1 MDKSVYLLGKGY
13 TMILGI
19 DIGSVMVSV
28 ASVDRTGKVLQTRY
42 EAHYGQARSAT
53 AKLLKEISLQGVEAV
68 ACTAGTPRFVV
79 TENRYNETVCS
90 IRAARAF
97 HSALGALLSVGGER
111 FFLVRFDE
119 EGEYRSVHG
128 NTSCAAGTGAFL
140 DQQAL
145 RLGLTGSAEL
155 SALALQNREARPAIA
170 SRCSVFA
177 KTDLIHAQQEGYGLP
192 AICDGLCH
200 GLARNLVDTLAS
212 GAPVREPVVF
222 AGGVALNR
230 RVVEHV
236 RELLGKELLIDE
248 YASVYGALGA
258 TLEYLQQESRRREDE
273 EGPQRAAN
281 GSSEEL
287 IEAIL
292 GEERQERSYHFPPLR
307 SPSSF
312 PDFTTL
318 LRYDHSWPG
327 RENNPVETDLYR
339 EVSGRTECYLG
350 IDIGSTSTKA
360 VLLRRDGEVVAAF
373 YTRTA
378 GRPIPACQALFRT
391 IRDLEERVG
400 GSFEIIGMGTTGS
413 GRKFAGSVF
422 GADLVLDE
430 ITAHAKA
437 AYELDP
443 EVDTIVEI
451 GGQDAK
457 FTTLREGR
465 VTFSQMNSVCAAGTG
480 SFIEEQ
486 AGKLDVPL
494 SEFADLALGAPS
506 PLASDRCTVFMERD
520 INYYLNQEYDVP
532 EILAATLHSVRENY
546 LQKVA
551 VAGAIGRRIC
561 FQGATAKNRALIASF
576 EQKLGKPIFVSKFC
590 HVTGAMGVAL
600 LLREEQP
607 SLSAFRGLDVYKQEI
622 AVRSE
627 RCTLCANQCRLRLAE
642 VGGRTVAFGFLCGRD
657 YETNRYI
664 PPKSEGFDLLSFRKR
679 VFRETR
685 PATPV
690 SVSPGER
697 TVGLPRA
704 LHLTSDLPFWRT
716 FFQELGIP
724 VVEEEPS
731 REVLS
736 EGKELQ
742 QAEFCAPMTNL
753 HGQVARLLA
762 RAEYV
767 FLPMYI
773 GEAEEHGYCYY
784 TQFSAPVLRSLVGPD
799 REKALITPALGP
811 VGPSERIR
819 SGQGHLPWVAI
830 EELTRALK
838 PLSPTLNLLQV
849 RSAYSVARDHVSAA
863 RQLLV
868 SEFLSRRRGAQ
879 EQISVVLTG
888 RPYTVLD
895 PVMNKGIPRIV
906 AQQGVDAFY
915 HDMLPDWPG
924 KEYEPLLTETAWR
937 YAQDILATAR
947 YCAFTEGVY
956 PVLVTSF
963 KCSPDSFV
971 IEFFTQIL
979 EERGKPYLILQV
991 DEHDSSVGYE
1001 TRIEAGIRAFRNH
1014 YRSESGAHS
1023 KLSTPSRS
1031 GGDLS
1036 NRPLWRRFAD
1046 TAPLSSLMSRWKSEE
1061 EVGLTKELG
1070 ERTLLLPNWDP
1081 ITTPLLAANLQ
1092 SLGID
1097 ARMLEETP
1105 ESIRASMRL
1114 NSGQCVPISI
1124 MTQEVLETIERE
1136 RLAAEKTAV
1145 WMPKSGWACN
1155 LAMYPHF
1162 LKRLLERE
1170 GAGEVSVFAGAF
1182 TYADISPQATVNGYF
1197 AYLFGGLLRRVGC
1210 IIRPYE
1216 IIPGATDRAIKRSV
1230 ELLREAFLG
1239 NGSREERVDEAL
1251 SLFDEIPRAGEQRPK
1266 VAIFGDLYVRDN
1278 DIFNQGLIN
1287 TIEEAGGE
1295 VITTP
1300 YSDYTKIIAGAHFRR
1315 LRRQGKFG
1323 NWAFYRTILAL
1334 VEYMESRYYERFER
1348 WVGPRISSRDD
1359 ELEEKL
1365 GAFGVHLDHSGE
1377 SVDNVLKIFRL
1388 LEEHPDLS
1396 LFVQASPAFCCPS
1409 LITEAMA
1416 EKIRQVTGVP
1426 VVSVT
1431 YDGTG
1436 SPKNEMIVPYLRFAR
1451 RSAAQKR

>member
-1 MDKSVYLLGKGY
+1 
-13 TMILGI
+13 MILGI
-19 DIGSVMVSV
+19 DIGSVMVSL
-28 ASVDRTGKVLQTRY
+28 ASVDRTGSVLETRY
-42 EAHYGQARSAT
+42 EAHHGQARSVT
-53 AKLLKEISLQGVEAV
+53 SCLLREISLQGVEAV

-90 IRAARAF
+90 IRAARKF
-97 HSALGALLSVGGER
+97 HPELGSLLSVGGER

-119 EGEYRSVHG
+119 DGEYSSVHG

-145 RLGLTGSAEL
+145 RLGLKDSAEL
-155 SALALQNREARPAIA
+155 SGLALQNRETRPGIA

-200 GLARNLVDTLAS
+200 GLARNLVDTLGA
-212 GAPVREPVVF
+212 GAPVLEPVVF
-222 AGGVALNR
+222 SGGVALNA

-236 RELLGKELLIDE
+236 RTLLGKEVLIDE
-248 YASVYGALGA
+248 HASVYGALGA
-258 TLEYLQQESRRREDE
+258 ALEYLEQESRLRESDNK
-273 EGPQRAAN
+273 PQLTADR
-281 GSSEEL
+281 STEEL
-287 IEAIL
+287 IAMIL
-292 GEERQERSYHFPPLR
+292 GEERRERSYQFPPLR
-307 SPSSF
+307 SPESF
-312 PDFTTL
+312 PEFTTL
-318 LRYDHSWPG
+318 LRYDCCWPG

-350 IDIGSTSTKA
+350 MDIGSTSTKA
-360 VLLRRDGEVVAAF
+360 VLLLPDGEVAAAF

-378 GRPIPACQALFRT
+378 GLPIPACQAIFRT

-413 GRKFAGSVF
+413 GRKFAGAVF

-430 ITAHAKA
+430 ITAHARA

-486 AGKLDVPL
+486 AAKLDVPL
-494 SEFADLALGAPS
+494 SEFAELALGAPS

-551 VAGAIGRRIC
+551 VTGAIGKRIC
-561 FQGATAKNRALIASF
+561 FQGATAKNRALVASF

-607 SLSAFRGLDVYKQEI
+607 GASAFCGLDVHKLEI
-622 AVRSE
+622 PVRSE

-642 VGGRTVAFGFLCGRD
+642 VGDRTVAFGFLCGRD
-657 YETNRYI
+657 YGTSRYV
-664 PPKSEGFDLLSFRKR
+664 PRKSDGFDLEAFRRR
-679 VFRETR
+679 VYEETR
-685 PATPV
+685 PSGPISA
-690 SVSPGER
+690 SPGTR
-697 TVGLPRA
+697 TIGVPQA
-704 LHLTSDLPFWRT
+704 LHLASDLPFWRT
-716 FFQELGIP
+716 FFRELGIP
-724 VVEEEPS
+724 VVEEKPS
-731 REVLS
+731 REILS

-753 HGQVARLLA
+753 HGQVARLLN
-762 RAEYV
+762 RADYV

-773 GEAEEHGYCYY
+773 GEAEDHSYCYY
-784 TQFSAPVLRSLVGPD
+784 TQFSAPVLRSLVGSA
-799 REKALITPALGP
+799 RENALITPALGP
-811 VGPSERIR
+811 VGPTERIR
-819 SGQGHLPWVAI
+819 SGQGHLPWAAI

-838 PLSPTLNLLQV
+838 PLSPNLNLLQV
-849 RSAYSVARDHVSAA
+849 RFAYTVARDHVAAA
-863 RQLLV
+863 REKLV
-868 SEFLSRRRGAQ
+868 FEFGARRNRAKN
-879 EQISVVLTG
+879 EISVVLTG

-895 PVMNKGIPRIV
+895 PMMSKGIPRLI

-924 KEYEPLLTETAWR
+924 NEYEPLLTETAWR
-937 YAQDILATAR
+937 YAQDILTTAR
-947 YCAFTEGVY
+947 YCAFTKGVY

-963 KCSPDSFV
+963 KCSPDSFI
-971 IEFFTQIL
+971 IEFFTKIL
-979 EERGKPYLILQV
+979 DQMGKPYLILQV

-1014 YRSESGAHS
+1014 YRSETGAS
-1023 KLSTPSRS
+1023 AEVSSDPGRLEDTA
-1031 GGDLS
+1031 D
-1036 NRPLWRRFAD
+1036 RPLWRRFTD
-1046 TAPLSSLMSRWKSEE
+1046 SAPVSSLMNRSKSEE

-1081 ITTPLLAANLQ
+1081 ITTPLLVANLQ

-1097 ARMLEETP
+1097 ARMLQETP
-1105 ESIRASMRL
+1105 ESIRASMRM

-1136 RLAAEKTAV
+1136 ELAPEKTAV

-1182 TYADISPQATVNGYF
+1182 TYADISPQATINGYF

-1210 IIRPYE
+1210 MIRPYE
-1216 IIPGATDRAIKRSV
+1216 IIPGTTDRAINHSV
-1230 ELLREAFLG
+1230 ELLKSAFLG
-1239 NGSREERVDEAL
+1239 NGSREERLDEAL
-1251 SLFDEIPRAGEQRPK
+1251 SLFDEIPRAEGQRPK

-1278 DIFNQGLIN
+1278 DILNQGLIN

-1315 LRRQGKFG
+1315 LRRQGKYG

-1334 VEYMESRYYERFER
+1334 VEQMESRYYERFER

-1365 GAFGVHLDHSGE
+1365 GTFGLHLDHSGE

-1388 LEEHPDLS
+1388 LKEHPDLS

-1409 LITEAMA
+1409 LVTEAMA

-1426 VVSVT
+1426 VVAVT

-1436 SPKNEMIVPYLRFAR
+1436 SPKNEMIVPYLRFAG
-1451 RSAAQKR
+1451 RSAARRK